1 MLLLCGCGRCKSFPS
16 FSLKIL
22 SLAGSVI
29 AAGSC
34 VQTWALNHLACFCEK
49 PGVLFLGTRTK
60 LEQKDIKLRRSQGAN
75 CCHWNSFCQ
84 NHAGCRR
91 LCCCH
96 ECDSPWPIP
105 VQQFLEHVR
114 MPWIPSDRFSCHVV
128 LCTSICSLLVVRCTS
143 HAEASKQLVLEHRCQ
158 PCQPCQIMPGDPV
171 DLRNSHANKGRKL
184 SAPNNR
190 ALFGLSKAQHLN
202 TRSPQNVG
210 SSGFP

>member
-1 MLLLCGCGRCKSFPS
+1 MR
-16 FSLKIL
+16 
-22 SLAGSVI
+22 SLACSSWTPEPNSSKRTSNCDAAKEQI
-29 AAGSC
+29 AVTGI
-34 VQTWALNHLACFCEK
+34 L
-49 PGVLFLGTRTK
+49 
-60 LEQKDIKLRRSQGAN
+60 
-75 CCHWNSFCQ
+75 FCQ

-105 VQQFLEHVR
+105 VQQFLDHVR

-143 HAEASKQLVLEHRCQ
+143 HAEASKQLVLEHRRQ
-158 PCQPCQIMPGDPV
+158 PSQPCQIMPGDPV

-202 TRSPQNVG
+202 TPSPQNVG

>member
-1 MLLLCGCGRCKSFPS
+1 M
-16 FSLKIL
+16 
-22 SLAGSVI
+22 
-29 AAGSC
+29 
-34 VQTWALNHLACFCEK
+34 QTWALNHLACFCEK

-60 LEQKDIKLRRSQGAN
+60 LEQKDIKLQCSQGAN

-105 VQQFLEHVR
+105 VQQFLDHVR

-128 LCTSICSLLVVRCTS
+128 LCTSICSLLVVRRTS
-143 HAEASKQLVLEHRCQ
+143 HAEVPKQLVLEHRCQ

-171 DLRNSHANKGRKL
+171 DLRNSSEHMVPSKCRCFRLPVIACSFCTSVVVTKTFSAKLITLTSL
-184 SAPNNR
+184 SAPAPPR
-190 ALFGLSKAQHLN
+190 KSH
-202 TRSPQNVG
+202 
-210 SSGFP
+210 

>member
-1 MLLLCGCGRCKSFPS
+1 MAHTGRSHRFTATPAGCLDDF
-16 FSLKIL
+16 
-22 SLAGSVI
+22 
-29 AAGSC
+29 
-34 VQTWALNHLACFCEK
+34 
-49 PGVLFLGTRTK
+49 TRTDHRAARASLGMQAAVQK
-60 LEQKDIKLRRSQGAN
+60 FPPLVREFKDIVTLQGP
-75 CCHWNSFCQ
+75 C
-84 NHAGCRR
+84 R

-96 ECDSPWPIP
+96 ECDSPWPTP
-105 VQQFLEHVR
+105 VQQFLDHVR